1 MSERSRGTARRI
13 LLGTVAAS
21 AAVAA
26 GAVVRSRR
34 AQAAHALGAEPNAAL
49 RDPILHPETI
59 PVVSADGHPI
69 HTLAYGDPDA
79 PVIVLSH
86 GWTCSTQFWYP
97 QVNALADEFRVVTYD
112 QRGHGRTGLGPTPL
126 APALLGD
133 DLDAVLSATVPEG
146 RKAVVV
152 GHSMGGMS
160 IMSWALKYPE
170 RVQQKARAVMLA
182 STGPDRL
189 VAETTV
195 IPLPKRAPA
204 VPVPVGRAI
213 LGSKAPLIAPSPLTR
228 RGVQYVAMA
237 AGSTRE
243 EIDFCVRIVQDCS
256 PATRGGWGRA
266 LSTLDIGASLDN
278 LTVPTT
284 VLVGTADRL
293 TPPVHSVRM
302 SDRLDAAGH
311 LQRLIRLPGIGHMS
325 TIEAPAAVN
334 AEIVRLARL

>member
-1 MSERSRGTARRI
+1 MRRI
-13 LLGTVAAS
+13 LLGTAVAG

-34 AQAAHALGAEPNAAL
+34 AQAERALGVEPNQAL
-49 RDPILHPETI
+49 RDPIRRPETI

-97 QVNALADEFRVVTYD
+97 QVNALADEFRVITYD

-126 APALLGD
+126 DPILLGD

-170 RVQQKARAVMLA
+170 RVQEKASAVMLA
-182 STGPDRL
+182 STGTDSL

-213 LGSKAPLIAPSPLTR
+213 LGSKAPMVAPSPLTR

-243 EIDFCVRIVQDCS
+243 EIDFCVRIVQACS

-266 LSTLDIGASLDN
+266 LSTLDVGASLHN

-284 VLVGTADRL
+284 VLVGNADRL

-302 SDRLDAAGH
+302 SDTLDAAGH
-311 LQRLIRLPGIGHMS
+311 LERLIRLPKIGHMA
-325 TIEAPAAVN
+325 TIEAPDAVN
-334 AEIVRLARL
+334 AEIARLARLQPAGAPVS